1 MTVQPPFKYDVVGSF
16 LRPDYLKKARE
27 EFANKT
33 IDAKQLKAIEDKA
46 IQELV
51 TKEKE
56 VGLQAV
62 TDGEFRRRYWHLDF
76 LADLDG
82 VEEIKADHW
91 SVHFKGHQ
99 PKAATLKITDKIDF
113 GNHPFV
119 EHFKY
124 LNSIAQDTL
133 CKMTIPSPS
142 MLH

>member
-51 TKEKE
+51 AKEKE

-62 TDGEFRRRYWHLDF
+62 FLVSTITVIVLSILSDTTVPRYTLRAFLSIRYVLPTLDQRF
-76 LADLDG
+76 HAL
-82 VEEIKADHW
+82 
-91 SVHFKGHQ
+91 
-99 PKAATLKITDKIDF
+99 
-113 GNHPFV
+113 
-119 EHFKY
+119 
-124 LNSIAQDTL
+124 SIQF
-133 CKMTIPSPS
+133 
-142 MLH
+142 

>member
-16 LRPDYLKKARE
+16 LRPGYLKKARE

-51 TKEKE
+51 AKEKE

-99 PKAATLKITDKIDF
+99 PKAATLKITGKIDF

-124 LNSIAQDTL
+124 LQSIG
-133 CKMTIPSPS
+133 
-142 MLH
+142 

>member
-1 MTVQPPFKYDVVGSF
+1 MTLQPPFKYDVVGSF

-51 TKEKE
+51 AKEKE
-56 VGLQAV
+56 VGLTSCYRWRIQKKILA
-62 TDGEFRRRYWHLDF
+62 FRF

-113 GNHPFV
+113 GNHPF
-119 EHFKY
+119 
-124 LNSIAQDTL
+124 
-133 CKMTIPSPS
+133 
-142 MLH
+142 